1 MRQVLKWLGIGLGI
15 LLGVFVV
22 ALASAALLGNSKLDR
37 QYAIEPEAVSIP
49 ANATSISRG
58 QYLAAVSCAG
68 CHGDDLG
75 GAPFFQDPAMGS
87 IPAPNLTTGT
97 GGAAAT
103 YSDADLVR
111 AIRHGVGPDGK
122 ALAIMPAQ
130 AFWHYSD
137 EDLGAIIAWLRHAP
151 PVNNDLGERSL
162 NLLPRLLIGVG
173 AMRILAAEDIDHT
186 AARPAATTP
195 QVGAAY
201 GEYLVNTNDC
211 RQCHGA
217 LLTGG
222 QSSEPG
228 APPGPNLL
236 GEGGAA
242 RWTAAEFV
250 TAMRTGITP
259 DGRSLDASFMPWE
272 DYGRMTDDDLTALHL
287 YLQSLPAAGDAS
299 Q

>member
-15 LLGVFVV
+15 LVGVLVV
-22 ALASAALLGNSKLDR
+22 AVASAVLRGNSKLDQR
-37 QYAIEPEAVSIP
+37 YTIEPEAVNIP
-49 ANATSISRG
+49 ADAASIDRG

-75 GAPFFQDPAMGS
+75 GAPFFQDPAMGR
-87 IPAPNLTTGT
+87 IPAPNLTAGA
-97 GGAAAT
+97 GGAAASF
-103 YSDADLVR
+103 SDADFVR

-137 EDLGAIIAWLRHAP
+137 EDLGAIIAWLRNAP
-151 PVNNDLGERSL
+151 PVANDPGERAI
-162 NLLPRLLIGVG
+162 NLLPRLLIGID
-173 AMRILAAEDIDHT
+173 AMKILAAESIDHM
-186 AARPAATTP
+186 AARPTPATP
-195 QVGAAY
+195 QVDAGY
-201 GEYLVNTNDC
+201 GKYLVNTNDC

-228 APPGPNLL
+228 APPGPGLL

-242 RWTAAEFV
+242 AWTAAEFV
-250 TAMRTGITP
+250 TAMRDGVTP
-259 DGRSLDASFMPWE
+259 DGRPLDARFMPWE

-287 YLQSLPAAGDAS
+287 YLQSLPATGNAS